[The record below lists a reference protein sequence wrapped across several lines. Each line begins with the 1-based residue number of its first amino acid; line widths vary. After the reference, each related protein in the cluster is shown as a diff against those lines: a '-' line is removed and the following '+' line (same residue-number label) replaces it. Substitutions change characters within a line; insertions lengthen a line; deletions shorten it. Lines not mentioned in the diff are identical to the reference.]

1 MDDTVTKLRCSN
13 ISSFTQQVSG
23 EQGRGGKLQ
32 ILDQCDRKLNKNKW
46 LNLHTE
52 EYLVRGQNVWRN
64 SKQTRRSVVSV

>member
-32 ILDQCDRKLNKNKW
+32 ILDQCDRKLNKNKL

-52 EYLVRGQNVWRN
+52 EYLVRGQKGSMSGGTP
-64 SKQTRRSVVSV
+64 SKHEGV